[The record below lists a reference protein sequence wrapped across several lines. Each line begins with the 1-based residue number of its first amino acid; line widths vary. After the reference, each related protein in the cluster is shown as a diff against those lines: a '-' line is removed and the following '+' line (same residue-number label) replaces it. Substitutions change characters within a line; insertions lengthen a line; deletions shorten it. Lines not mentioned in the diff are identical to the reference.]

1 MRAGAK
7 SISRDVAGRVRSTV
21 GGGGRAK
28 QADVWETATTEE
40 LTEEPPECQW
50 CPICRAARRYRESGG
65 QGQPPGFGG
74 QFGQFGQVGDTLAG
88 LTRDAFSLF
97 DAAMKASQRPPASA
111 GTSAPGTPGKAA
123 PGAAT
128 PGTDPWGTS
137 TAPAEGTTPPAPTT
151 PTTPTTPAAP
161 EGPPS
166 DDGAVIVGPGV
177 GWPTVVHP
185 EHQHDE
191 AADERGN
198 RQEGGQPGDGGPAG
212 GTDEQVER
220 TSE

>member
-1 MRAGAK
+1 MRAGAR
-7 SISRDVAGRVRSTV
+7 SIGRDVAGRVRSTV

-74 QFGQFGQVGDTLAG
+74 QFGQFGGVGDTLAG

-97 DAAMKASQRPPASA
+97 DAAMRASQRP
-111 GTSAPGTPGKAA
+111 TAA
-123 PGAAT
+123 PGASAQ
-128 PGTDPWGTS
+128 GTS
-137 TAPAEGTTPPAPTT
+137 KPSTPTAPAAPAS
-151 PTTPTTPAAP
+151 
-161 EGPPS
+161 PPS
-166 DDGAVIVGPGV
+166 DDGAVVVGPGV

-185 EHQHDE
+185 EYQHDE
-191 AADERGN
+191 AADEGGD
-198 RQEGGQPGDGGPAG
+198 RQEGGQPGDGGPGG

-220 TSE
+220 TAE